1 MENENSN
8 KENNLHEQNQKKIEY
23 YINRIQNLNDNGEE
37 VKMVIEDSFE
47 NQEKEYEENIT
58 KRKKKRRMSLVP
70 LYIILILGFNLLIY
84 NKYGDD
90 NIFIPFITFAISIY
104 IIYKYVPQKAKIKF
118 IKDFEETMKSIS
130 NLFLLFKND
139 DRENKLKKYI
149 AVSSDDQNKL
159 LKDEDKEDNCIDSP
173 LLNI

>member
-1 MENENSN
+1 MKNENSN
-8 KENNLHEQNQKKIEY
+8 KETNSHEKNQKKIEY
-23 YINRIQNLNDNGEE
+23 YINRIQNLNDNGED
-37 VKMVIEDSFE
+37 VKMIIEDSFE

-70 LYIILILGFNLLIY
+70 LYVILILGFNLLIY

-90 NIFIPFITFAISIY
+90 NIFIPFITFVISFY

-118 IKDFEETMKSIS
+118 IKEFEETMKSIS
-130 NLFLLFKND
+130 NLTLLFKND

-149 AVSSDDQNKL
+149 AVNSDDQNKL